1 MENILLPGA
10 QKRSLSFF
18 LAMEEYV
25 AAAYGCGFFV
35 WQVDPTVI
43 IGRNQDIET
52 EVNLQ
57 FCRDHGINVVRRRSG
72 GGCVYADRGNLML
85 SYITKER
92 GVETVFPAF
101 LKRVAAC
108 LSSFGP
114 VAEVSGRNDV
124 LIGGRKVSG
133 SAFFAHPSASIVH
146 CTLMHSVDLDMLQ
159 MAITPSAEKLAK
171 HSVKSVRQRV
181 ANMAD
186 IVPGLKAEDLGS
198 TLTDYFCDS
207 SRCLSDA
214 EISAI
219 EELQKS
225 YDDPAFI
232 LGKAL

>member
-1 MENILLPGA
+1 
-10 QKRSLSFF
+10 
-18 LAMEEYV
+18 
-25 AAAYGCGFFV
+25 
-35 WQVDPTVI
+35 
-43 IGRNQDIET
+43 
-52 EVNLQ
+52 
-57 FCRDHGINVVRRRSG
+57 
-72 GGCVYADRGNLML
+72 
-85 SYITKER
+85 
-92 GVETVFPAF
+92 
-101 LKRVAAC
+101 
-108 LSSFGP
+108 
-114 VAEVSGRNDV
+114 
-124 LIGGRKVSG
+124 
-133 SAFFAHPSASIVH
+133 
-146 CTLMHSVDLDMLQ
+146 MHSVDLDMLQ